1 MPKPK
6 PSRNQMWI
14 QQIVLVV
21 RNGWETFENAKVFP
35 FKLLR
40 SGEELKAF

>member
-14 QQIVLVV
+14 QQIVLVE

-40 SGEELKAF
+40 SGGVLKAF